1 MGIGSELRTAF
12 FFAKRDIIQDKKIF
26 LFLFIAISFGTANVI
41 IINGISDGIV
51 LDLVDNSINANTGDI
66 IIYPNADQQYIEG
79 VGVKEMKLK
88 SMGNVIAYS
97 SRLQFGGVIKQK
109 GISKSV
115 NIIALNPDNEE
126 KVSTIL
132 EKVETGKSISSRD
145 SNEVLIS
152 FRIQE
157 DLGINTG
164 EDITLTFE
172 TGKSKNYNVKGIIH
186 TGIPAI
192 DTNTLY
198 IPIEEA
204 KQQLGMQDRASVIL
218 VKLTDKNIAQEYKQI
233 IKNELEVS
241 NVKTW
246 RDEVEYTLSSAATIQ
261 QLGNTI
267 VLISLIA
274 ANVSVAVIIYVSIIN
289 KRKQIG
295 ILKAIGVKNTLL
307 VSIFLIEA
315 MFFGITGVIGGD
327 ILGYIGIRYLE
338 AHPFYDPLAKDYLG
352 ARFGL
357 YLLLRSTV
365 FSFSISLLAGVYPAI
380 IAGKTN
386 LIKAI
391 SGE

>member
-51 LDLVDNSINANTGDI
+51 LDLVDNSVNENTGHL
-66 IIYPNADQQYIEG
+66 IIYPNPEQQYIEG
-79 VGVKEMKLK
+79 VGIKEMKLK
-88 SMGNVIAYS
+88 SISNVTAYS

-115 NIIALNPDNEE
+115 NIIALNTDNEK
-126 KVSTIL
+126 KVTTIL
-132 EKVETGKSISSRD
+132 DKVEIGTPISSRD
-145 SNEVLIS
+145 TNQILIS

-164 EDITLTFE
+164 DAVTLTFE
-172 TGKSKNYNVKGIIH
+172 NGKSKNYNVKGIIH

-192 DTNTLY
+192 DTNTIY
-198 IPIEEA
+198 MPIEEA
-204 KQQLGMQDRASVIL
+204 NRQLNMQDKASVIL
-218 VKLTDKNIAQEYKQI
+218 IKLTDRNLASEYKQI
-233 IKNELEVS
+233 IENELEVS

-246 RDEVEYTLSSAATIQ
+246 RDEVESTLSSAATIQ

-289 KRKQIG
+289 KKRQIG
-295 ILKAIGVKNTLL
+295 ILKAIGVENTLL
-307 VSIFLIEA
+307 VTIFLMEA
-315 MFFGITGVIGGD
+315 LFFGITGVMGGNL
-327 ILGYIGIRYLE
+327 LGYIGIRYLE
-338 AHPFYDPLAKDYLG
+338 AHPFYDPLARDYLG

-365 FSFSISLLAGVYPAI
+365 VSLSISLLAGVYPAI

-386 LIKAI
+386 LIEAI